1 MTGATIYFIRHGQT
15 DWNAELRFQG
25 RKDIPLNDHGRA
37 QSVIVGQKLARLIG
51 NSSKLPFLC
60 SPLLRARQ
68 TMEII
73 RAELGLDPVAYEIDP
88 RLIEASYGELEG
100 TTLAEFKRTQPEAH
114 KRRKR
119 ERWDFR
125 PRGGESHNMVR
136 LRMLPWLAELD
147 TDVVVV
153 AHGVVGRVLRHI
165 LIGIER
171 EEAAAYPFPQ
181 DCILVWRDGRETVV

>member
-1 MTGATIYFIRHGQT
+1 MNGNTIYFIRHGQT

-25 RKDIPLNDHGRA
+25 QKDIPLNDHGRA
-37 QSVIVGQKLARLIG
+37 QSMILGQKLARLIG
-51 NSSKLPFLC
+51 TSPDQPFLC
-60 SPLLRARQ
+60 SPLHRARQ

-73 RAELGLDPVAYEIDP
+73 RDELGLDPAAYEVDP

-100 TTLAEFKRTQPEAH
+100 VTLAEFKRDQPQAH

-119 ERWDFR
+119 QRWDFC
-125 PRGGESHNMVR
+125 PRGGESHEMV
-136 LRMLPWLAELD
+136 LQRMRPWLAEQD
-147 TDVVVV
+147 RDIVVV

-181 DCILVWRDGRETVV
+181 DCILVWRDGREILV